1 MAKLTRTRIPSIVA
15 LAYASFVVCLLLLA
29 IFTQDEFG
37 FRFIPV
43 IVATSP
49 LSRVVF
55 QNSAIS
61 ISILVGGAVNTLVLY
76 GLLKGAALMMASREA
91 K

>member
-1 MAKLTRTRIPSIVA
+1 MAMLTRNRIPLIVA
-15 LAYASFVVCLLLLA
+15 VAYASVVLCLFLLA
-29 IFTQDEFG
+29 TFSTDEFG

-49 LSRVVF
+49 LSRFVF
-55 QNSAIS
+55 QSSGNS
-61 ISILVGGAVNTLVLY
+61 ISILVGGAVNTLVLF
-76 GLLKGAALMMASREA
+76 GLLKGIASLMASKAA

>member
-1 MAKLTRTRIPSIVA
+1 MLTRNRIPLIVA
-15 LAYASFVVCLLLLA
+15 VAYASVVLCLFLLA
-29 IFTQDEFG
+29 TFSTDEFG

-55 QNSAIS
+55 QNSGNS
-61 ISILVGGAVNTLVLY
+61 ISFLVGAAVNTLLLF
-76 GLLKGAALMMASREA
+76 GLLKGIASLMASKAA

>member
-1 MAKLTRTRIPSIVA
+1 MAKLTRTRIPLIVA
-15 LAYASFVVCLLLLA
+15 VVYALIVLCMFLMATFS
-29 IFTQDEFG
+29 QDEFG
-37 FRFIPV
+37 YRFIPV

-55 QNSAIS
+55 QNSGNS
-61 ISILVGGAVNTLVLY
+61 ISFLVGAAVNTLLLF
-76 GLLKGAALMMASREA
+76 GLLKGIASLMASREA

>member
-1 MAKLTRTRIPSIVA
+1 VA
-15 LAYASFVVCLLLLA
+15 VAYASVVLCLFLLA
-29 IFTQDEFG
+29 TFSTDEFG

-49 LSRVVF
+49 LSRFVF
-55 QNSAIS
+55 QSSGNS
-61 ISILVGGAVNTLVLY
+61 ISILVGGAVNTLVLF
-76 GLLKGAALMMASREA
+76 GLLKGIASLMASKAA

>member
-1 MAKLTRTRIPSIVA
+1 MLTRNRIPLIVA
-15 LAYASFVVCLLLLA
+15 VAYASVVLCLFLLA
-29 IFTQDEFG
+29 TFSTDEFG

-49 LSRVVF
+49 LSRFVF
-55 QNSAIS
+55 QSSGNS
-61 ISILVGGAVNTLVLY
+61 ISILVGGAVNTLVLF
-76 GLLKGAALMMASREA
+76 GLLKGIASLMASKAA